1 MGERGQEEVAE
12 IVADQAAS
20 SVKSIL
26 KKTAKKGLIFRECH
40 HAIADVARGKDTVL
54 AAKTSRAAAVIRN
67 GNDGR
72 EFRDWPI
79 RIGVLV
85 AASDDIFLEAP
96 QKGRKSGASSKRYN
110 SESASERP
118 RFVRFFLHRVTE

>member
-1 MGERGQEEVAE
+1 MGERGQEEITE
-12 IVADQAAS
+12 IVADEAAS
-20 SVKSIL
+20 GVKAIL
-26 KKTAKKGLIFRECH
+26 KKAAKKSLIFRECH

-54 AAKTSRAAAVIRN
+54 AAKTTGAASVIGDGNN
-67 GNDGR
+67 GCK
-72 EFRDWPI
+72 FRDWPI

-85 AASDDIFLEAP
+85 APSDDIFLEAP
-96 QKGRKSGASSKRYN
+96 QERGKSGASSNRYN

>member
-1 MGERGQEEVAE
+1 MGERGQEEIAE

-20 SVKSIL
+20 GMKAIL
-26 KKTAKKGLIFRECH
+26 KKAAKKSLIFRESH

-54 AAKTSRAAAVIRN
+54 AAKTSGTASVIGD
-67 GNDGR
+67 GNDR
-72 EFRDWPI
+72 RKFRDWPI

-85 AASDDIFLEAP
+85 APSDDIFFEAA
-96 QKGRKSGASSKRYN
+96 QKGGKSRASSKCYN